1 MVIKALI
8 PRHSELPSL
17 SILRMLAVC
26 AVAVCLHAE
35 MTAQASLPF
44 MNTGPDSAFSQVD
57 FAQMF
62 LDKTTKAQ
70 QKNAEIK
77 AQRQHMVDTGVVSA
91 LDLDAPNKALEEYNR
106 AAALMK
112 EQHFREAI
120 VHLQKAIAAYPK
132 FVLAYNTLGLAYVD
146 QGDPHAKDEFEKAAQ
161 LDSRFPGSFQQLGM
175 LDLAAK
181 DFAGAEAELSK
192 AAGLSPNDPNILAAL
207 AFAENGDHKYAETL
221 QTVAHVHTLEHRAL
235 ANAHYVAA
243 SAAMALGDYVAMER
257 ELKLFLAEAP
267 TDPLAPVARQNL
279 PTLENRKNPPGQTT
293 AATQSQMLSASNTKL
308 QTFPN
313 SDRLKAELEGA
324 GEGQNRESCD
334 TCKLPESNE
343 VAANAGV
350 PAVNSSRA
358 AYADSGAVFTIHQ
371 FVDEAALYFAVTDH
385 GHMVSD
391 LQLSNI
397 QIRDDNKPPERVI
410 QFIPQSKLPLRLGLL
425 IDTSGSV
432 HDRFS
437 FEKHAAEK
445 FIEKVL
451 NETSDLGF
459 VAGFSGETTVTR
471 DFVADPAEL
480 VKGIEALKNGGGT
493 ALFDAISYSCRK
505 LTDYPDTGR
514 VARVLVV
521 LSDGEDNSSHRSLKQ
536 AIEHAES
543 AGVTVYAVST
553 SEYNGDKT
561 DADHI
566 LQVLAERSGGQAMF
580 PGDMLVFAR
589 SLDRLR
595 DLIRSRYLL
604 AYKPSG
610 FEPNGKYRPIH
621 LIAEQNGKRLQVQV
635 RKGYYARLADAS
647 H

>member
-8 PRHSELPSL
+8 PCHSELPPL
-17 SILRMLAVC
+17 SILPMLAVC
-26 AVAVCLHAE
+26 ALAVCLHAE

-62 LDKTTKAQ
+62 LDNTTKAQ

-132 FVLAYNTLGLAYVD
+132 FVLAHNTLGLAYVD

-181 DFAGAEAELSK
+181 DFAEAEVELSK
-192 AAGLSPNDPNILAAL
+192 AARLRPNDPNILAAL

-221 QTVAHVHTLEHRAL
+221 QTVALVHTLEHRAL

-243 SAAMALGDYVAMER
+243 SAAMALGDYDTMER
-257 ELKLFLAEAP
+257 ELKLFLFEAP

-279 PTLENRKNPPGQTT
+279 ATLENRKTPPAQTT
-293 AATQSQMLSASNTKL
+293 AATQMLSASHTKL
-308 QTFPN
+308 QTFPD

-324 GEGQNRESCD
+324 GDGKNSPNCD

-343 VAANAGV
+343 VAVNAGV
-350 PAVNSSRA
+350 PAANSSLA
-358 AYADSGAVFTIHQ
+358 AYPGSGAVFTIHQ
-371 FVDEAALYFAVTDH
+371 AVDEAALYFAVTSH
-385 GHMVSD
+385 GHTVSD

-397 QIRDDNKPPERVI
+397 QIRDDDKPPERVI

-451 NETSDLGF
+451 NGTSDLGF
-459 VAGFSGETTVTR
+459 VAGFSLETTVTR
-471 DFVADPAEL
+471 DFVADPSEL

-505 LTDYPDTGR
+505 LTDYPETGR

-553 SEYNGDKT
+553 SENNGDKT

-580 PGDMLVFAR
+580 PGDMLVFAS

-604 AYKPSG
+604 AYKPAG

-621 LIAEQNGKRLQVQV
+621 LVAEQNGKRLQVHV
-635 RKGYYARLADAS
+635 RKGYYARLAEAS

>member
-1 MVIKALI
+1 
-8 PRHSELPSL
+8 
-17 SILRMLAVC
+17 MLAVC
-26 AVAVCLHAE
+26 ALAVCWHAE
-35 MTAQASLPF
+35 MTAQSSLPF
-44 MNTGPDSAFSQVD
+44 MNTGPDSAFAQVD

-62 LDKTTKAQ
+62 LDNTTKEQ

-106 AAALMK
+106 AASLMK
-112 EQHFREAI
+112 EQHFKEAI

-132 FVLAYNTLGLAYVD
+132 FVLAFNTLGLAYVD
-146 QGDPHAKDEFEKAAQ
+146 QGDPRAKDEFEKAAQ
-161 LDSRFPGSFQQLGM
+161 LDSKFPGSFQHLGM

-181 DFAGAEAELSK
+181 DFPEAEVQLRK
-192 AAGLSPNDPNILAAL
+192 AARLSPNDPNILAAL

-221 QTVAHVHTLEHRAL
+221 QTVAHVHTLEHRAF
-235 ANAHYVAA
+235 ANTHYVAA
-243 SAAMALGDYVAMER
+243 SAAMALSDYDATER
-257 ELKLFLAEAP
+257 ELKLFVAEAP

-279 PTLENRKNPPGQTT
+279 ATLENRKNSSAQTT
-293 AATQSQMLSASNTKL
+293 AATHSQILSASDTKL
-308 QTFPN
+308 QTLPN
-313 SDRLKAELEGA
+313 SDRLKAELVAA
-324 GEGQNRESCD
+324 GEGQNSETCD
-334 TCKLPESNE
+334 TCELSESNE
-343 VAANAGV
+343 VATSAGV
-350 PAVNSSRA
+350 PAANSSLH
-358 AYADSGAVFTIHQ
+358 ADARSGAVFTIHQ
-371 FVDEAALYFAVTDH
+371 AVDETALYFAVTNH

-410 QFIPQSKLPLRLGLL
+410 QFIPQSKLPIRLGLL

-437 FEKHAAEK
+437 FEKRAAEK

-451 NETSDLGF
+451 NGTSDLGF
-459 VAGFSGETTVTR
+459 VAGFSADTTVTR

-480 VKGIEALKNGGGT
+480 NKGIEALKNGGGT

-505 LTDYPDTGR
+505 LTDYPETGR

-543 AGVTVYAVST
+543 AGVTVYAIST
-553 SEYNGDKT
+553 SEDNGDKT

-566 LQVLAERSGGQAMF
+566 LKVVAERSGGQAMF
-580 PGDMLVFAR
+580 PGDMLVFAH
-589 SLDRLR
+589 SLDQLR

-621 LIAEQNGKRLQVQV
+621 LVAEQDGKRLQVHV
-635 RKGYYARLADAS
+635 RKGYYARLAEAS

>member
-1 MVIKALI
+1 VIKPLNYSHFDFKPLLIAAALVI
-8 PRHSELPSL
+8 CALTFCMSGELQG
-17 SILRMLAVC
+17 
-26 AVAVCLHAE
+26 
-35 MTAQASLPF
+35 QASLPL
-44 MNTGPDSAFSQVD
+44 MNTGPDSNFSQVD

-62 LDKTTKAQ
+62 LDNTNKQQ

-77 AQRQHMVDTGVVSA
+77 EQRQHMVDSGVVSR
-91 LDLDAPNKALEEYNR
+91 LDLDASGKALDEYNR

-112 EQHFREAI
+112 GQHSKEAI

-132 FVLAYNTLGLAYVD
+132 FVLAYNTLGLAYLD
-146 QGDPHAKDEFEKAAQ
+146 QGDPHAKEEFEKAAQ
-161 LDSRFPGSFQQLGM
+161 LDSKFPGSFLHLGM
-175 LDLAAK
+175 LELAAK
-181 DFAGAEAELSK
+181 DFTGADSELSK
-192 AAGLSPNDPNILAAL
+192 AASLSPNDPNILAAL

-221 QTVAHVHTLEHRAL
+221 QTVEHLHTLEHHAF
-235 ANAHYVAA
+235 ANVHYVAA
-243 SAAMALGDYVAMER
+243 SAAMALNNYDVMER

-267 TDPLAPVARQNL
+267 ADPLAPVARQNL
-279 PTLENRKNPPGQTT
+279 ATLENRKN
-293 AATQSQMLSASNTKL
+293 AAAKSATGAQAQMLSAPNAKL

-313 SDRLKAELEGA
+313 SDRLKAELKGA
-324 GEGQNRESCD
+324 GEEQDNENCD
-334 TCKLPESNE
+334 TCKVPESNE
-343 VAANAGV
+343 VAANAGAAA
-350 PAVNSSRA
+350 PNSSLA
-358 AYADSGAVFTIHQ
+358 AYARAGVVFTIHQ
-371 FVDEAALYFAVTDH
+371 AVDETALYFAVSNH

-391 LQLSNI
+391 LKLPDI
-397 QIRDDNKPPERVI
+397 QIRDDNKPPERII

-432 HDRFS
+432 HDRFT

-451 NETSDLGF
+451 NGTSDLGF
-459 VAGFSGETTVTR
+459 VVGFSGDTTVTR

-480 VKGIEALKNGGGT
+480 AKGIEALKNGGGT
-493 ALFDAISYSCRK
+493 ALFDAVAYSCRK
-505 LTDYPDTGR
+505 LADYPETGR

-553 SEYNGDKT
+553 SEDNGDKT

-566 LQVLAERSGGQAMF
+566 LQVLAERSGGEAMF
-580 PGDMLVFAR
+580 PGDMMVFGR

-604 AYKPSG
+604 AYKPAG

-621 LIAEQNGKRLQVQV
+621 VVAEQDGKHLRVHV
-635 RKGYYARLADAS
+635 RKGYYARLAETS

>member
-1 MVIKALI
+1 MLGICAFALC
-8 PRHSELPSL
+8 LPGE
-17 SILRMLAVC
+17 V
-26 AVAVCLHAE
+26 
-35 MTAQASLPF
+35 TAQAMLPN
-44 MNTGPDSAFSQVD
+44 MNAGPDSAFSQVD
-57 FAQMF
+57 FAVMF
-62 LDKTTKAQ
+62 LDNTNKEQ

-77 AQRQHMVDTGVVSA
+77 AQRQHMVDAGVVSA
-91 LDLDAPNKALEEYNR
+91 LDLDAPNKAIEEYNR

-112 EQHFREAI
+112 EQHSKEAI

-132 FVLAYNTLGLAYVD
+132 FVLAYNTLGLAYLD
-146 QGDPHAKDEFEKAAQ
+146 LGDPHAKDEFEKAAQ
-161 LDSRFPGSFQQLGM
+161 LDSKFPGSFLHLGL

-181 DFAGAEAELSK
+181 DFARADVELSK
-192 AAGLSPNDPNILAAL
+192 AAALSPNDPNILAAL
-207 AFAENGDHKYAETL
+207 AFAENGDHKYSETQ
-221 QTVAHVHTLEHRAL
+221 QTVAHLHTLEHRAF
-235 ANAHYVAA
+235 ANVHYVAA
-243 SAAMALGDYVAMER
+243 SAAMALADYDAMER

-279 PTLENRKNPPGQTT
+279 ATLENRKNPPAQTT
-293 AATQSQMLSASNTKL
+293 ARTQSQMLSASNTTL

-313 SDRLKAELEGA
+313 SDRLRAELKGA
-324 GEGQNRESCD
+324 GEEQDSENCD
-334 TCKLPESNE
+334 TCKAPQSNE
-343 VAANAGV
+343 VAANNAAAA
-350 PAVNSSRA
+350 PSSSLATYARA
-358 AYADSGAVFTIHQ
+358 GAVFTIHQ
-371 FVDEAALYFAVTDH
+371 AVDETALYFAVSSH

-445 FIEKVL
+445 FIEKIL
-451 NETSDLGF
+451 NGTSDLGF

-480 VKGIEALKNGGGT
+480 VKGIESLTNGGGT
-493 ALFDAISYSCRK
+493 AVFDAVAYSCRK
-505 LTDYPDTGR
+505 LADYPETGR
-514 VARVLVV
+514 VARVLIV

-553 SEYNGDKT
+553 AQNNGDKT

-566 LQVLAERSGGQAMF
+566 LQVLAERTGGEAMF
-580 PGDMLVFAR
+580 PGDIMVFAR

-604 AYKPSG
+604 VYKPAG
-610 FEPNGKYRPIH
+610 FVPNAKYRPIH
-621 LIAEQNGKRLQVQV
+621 VVAEQDGKRLQVHV
-635 RKGYYARLADAS
+635 RKGYYARPAEAS
-647 H
+647 K